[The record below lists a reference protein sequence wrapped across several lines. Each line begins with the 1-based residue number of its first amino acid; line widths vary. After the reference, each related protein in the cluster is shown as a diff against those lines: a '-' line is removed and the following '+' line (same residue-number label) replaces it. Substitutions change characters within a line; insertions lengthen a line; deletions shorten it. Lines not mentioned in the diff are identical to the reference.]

1 MRNMHKLWHDSAPDF
16 KYHVEDLMGEGDKVA
31 ALNLC
36 QPVLASESLDA
47 IELAKIARHHG
58 QPATTSVTS
67 DQ

>member
-1 MRNMHKLWHDSAPDF
+1 
-16 KYHVEDLMGEGDKVA
+16 MGEGDKVA
-31 ALNLC
+31 GHSDLC

-67 DQ
+67 DQQIVTADRLAPPFKMARMSAV